1 VLLNNSISLALLL
14 CVATLT
20 GELSM
25 ALRDAGLDFATP
37 DEIVS
42 RRGGGGDLSLS
53 SSSSSVDSHSHTYDL
68 PYIAL
73 NVFTGSVGFF
83 LNFAQLW
90 CVGATSATTYA
101 IIGTLNKIPITFVG
115 HAIFHTKITRQVSLM
130 GKPLFFIYASSS
142 IRPVHPFSLSSLSL
156 SLPLSRV

>member
-1 VLLNNSISLALLL
+1 
-14 CVATLT
+14 
-20 GELSM
+20 M
-25 ALRDAGLDFATP
+25 ALCDAGLDFATP

-83 LNFAQLW
+83 LG
-90 CVGATSATTYA
+90 CVGLHEGEAED
-101 IIGTLNKIPITFVG
+101 
-115 HAIFHTKITRQVSLM
+115 R
-130 GKPLFFIYASSS
+130 
-142 IRPVHPFSLSSLSL
+142 
-156 SLPLSRV
+156 LPLT